1 MELDSRLVSEQRGLL
16 DPGQLLEAATANGMS
31 ALGWDAGVLAPGK
44 LADFVTIRLDT
55 PRTAGA
61 DASQASTAVFA
72 ATAADVDQVVVGGQ
86 PVVSDGVHLGVP
98 DTAHQLA
105 AAISALFP

>member
-1 MELDSRLVSEQRGLL
+1 MTAGWSAEERGLL
-16 DPGQLLEAATANGMS
+16 DSGLLLEAATANGMA

-61 DASQASTAVFA
+61 DPSLASTAVFA
-72 ATAADVDQVVVGGQ
+72 ATAADVDHVVVGGQ
-86 PVVSDGVHLGVP
+86 AVVSGGVHVGVP
-98 DTAHQLA
+98 DTAGALA
-105 AAISALFP
+105 TAISALFL